1 MSSLSLGFIC
11 SRCMSLKVQLQYLAG
26 RLTGEGGLGDMLGK
40 EKLLKDLR
48 SIDGGV
54 SELHCKAIEQVYTVP

>member
-1 MSSLSLGFIC
+1 
-11 SRCMSLKVQLQYLAG
+11 MSLKVQLQYLAG